1 MQVQYN
7 VNANFKKSILLN
19 FFLLFHNL
27 YYLCSELVYYI
38 RLFMILSD
46 TIKERR
52 AKLKIS
58 QADLAEMA
66 RVSLATVKDI
76 ERGKGNPSLQTI
88 EKLLDILGLEIVYR
102 IRQTV

>member
-1 MQVQYN
+1 M
-7 VNANFKKSILLN
+7 NF
-19 FFLLFHNL
+19 
-27 YYLCSELVYYI
+27 
-38 RLFMILSD
+38 SD

-52 AKLKIS
+52 AKLKLS